1 MIVRLVH
8 KPTGKI
14 YTLEAH
20 QVSAHTDAGDTVA
33 VTYEQAG
40 FIVHSDRSQQDFDK
54 VITLLA
60 LDKIETPKH
69 GT

>member
-14 YTLEAH
+14 YMIEAH
-20 QVSAHTDAGDTVA
+20 QVSVHTDAGDTVA
-33 VTYEQAG
+33 VSYEQAG
-40 FIVHSDRSQQDFDK
+40 YLIHSDRNHPDFDK

-60 LDKIETPKH
+60 LDKIEVKS
-69 GT
+69 GS